1 MYKVMLIDDEC
12 VIRQGLK
19 KIIDWQAF
27 GFLIVDEA
35 ENGISA
41 YEKILEQQPDLL
53 LLDIRMPGYDG
64 VTLLKMIRKKGLNCK
79 VIFLTGFA
87 EFEYAQEAIVLNVE
101 AFLTKPIDE
110 IELQQYLTT
119 TKLKLDKEKMINDR
133 LTNQLVLEEK
143 QLYRRL
149 LFGQKLNDVTY
160 QNKKGLFTVVEIQF
174 SDNIE
179 IANAFFDNYQKTNE
193 QVVSLLVAGSWVLIF
208 KELSLSRIK
217 VALYDLSMQMEK
229 QFKDYYIS
237 VGRQVNGYHTLYNSF
252 QDANTLGQR
261 WFLDNSKTINYYY
274 EKFERDEKHF
284 IIDSDLLFGYIEV
297 NNIDGVNQ
305 FFEILEDNIW
315 NRNMNFSKVKGLC
328 VNCLL
333 IIIERIQQYTQLDS
347 KLPENHIITDEM
359 YQQTKLSQLIQCMKK
374 YITIMLDTVHD
385 GSREST
391 MTRLLDYI
399 SKHYEKDLKLER
411 LGSIFG
417 YNSSYLGTIFK
428 QHTGMSYS
436 KYLDSVRIDEAKRL
450 LLEDN
455 NKVYEIAQLVGFNSV
470 DYFHGKF
477 KKYVHMSPK
486 QFQLEHRQSTK
497 GKGE

>member
-1 MYKVMLIDDEC
+1 
-12 VIRQGLK
+12 
-19 KIIDWQAF
+19 
-27 GFLIVDEA
+27 
-35 ENGISA
+35 
-41 YEKILEQQPDLL
+41 
-53 LLDIRMPGYDG
+53 
-64 VTLLKMIRKKGLNCK
+64 
-79 VIFLTGFA
+79 
-87 EFEYAQEAIVLNVE
+87 
-101 AFLTKPIDE
+101 
-110 IELQQYLTT
+110 
-119 TKLKLDKEKMINDR
+119 
-133 LTNQLVLEEK
+133 
-143 QLYRRL
+143 
-149 LFGQKLNDVTY
+149 
-160 QNKKGLFTVVEIQF
+160 
-174 SDNIE
+174 
-179 IANAFFDNYQKTNE
+179 
-193 QVVSLLVAGSWVLIF
+193 
-208 KELSLSRIK
+208 
-217 VALYDLSMQMEK
+217 
-229 QFKDYYIS
+229 
-237 VGRQVNGYHTLYNSF
+237 
-252 QDANTLGQR
+252 
-261 WFLDNSKTINYYY
+261 LDNSKTINYYY
-274 EKFERDEKHF
+274 EKFESDEKHF
-284 IIDSDLLFGYIEV
+284 IIDSDLLYSYIEV

-359 YQQTKLSQLIQCMKK
+359 YQQTKLNQLIQCMKK

-436 KYLDSVRIDEAKRL
+436 KYLDSVRIDEAKKL

-486 QFQLEHRQSTK
+486 QFQLEHRQSPK